1 MNGDLLTPAEA
12 MAALRIK
19 DRHTLDRLVARGR
32 LERFNISGGEKQA
45 RWKYRLKALEPE
57 PAEVSE
63 EELLYLDLERRSSL

>member
-1 MNGDLLTPAEA
+1 MPDFLTPAEA
-12 MAALRIK
+12 MEALRIK

-32 LERFNISGGEKQA
+32 LERFNVSGGEKQA

-63 EELLYLDLERRSSL
+63 EELKWLDLKRRNVL